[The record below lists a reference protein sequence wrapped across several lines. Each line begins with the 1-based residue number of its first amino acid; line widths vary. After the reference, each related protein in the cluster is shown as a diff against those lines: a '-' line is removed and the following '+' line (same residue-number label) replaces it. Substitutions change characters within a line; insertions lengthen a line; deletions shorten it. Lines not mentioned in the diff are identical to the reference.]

1 MRPAVH
7 RKSHPASQAPGW
19 LFAFRELWSS
29 ETNNWNEDSRYAAD
43 RMDWPFVVARFPI
56 NNAAIYWF
64 ACAPS
69 STGVCWLALWHR
81 TIQQQPLAALR
92 RQWLERRCF
101 RGVDGG
107 ILRSLLRQGTRTRRR
122 PPVERRLFV
131 SSRATRRAWKRSS
144 RCAIRIRLA
153 EKLKDRRRCA

>member
-29 ETNNWNEDSRYAAD
+29 ETNNWNEDCRYAAG

-81 TIQQQPLAALR
+81 TILTAAIGRPPPPMARAEVLPGGGWRHPPLAPAAGDAYAAAAAGR
-92 RQWLERRCF
+92 AKTVCVVARHAPRLE
-101 RGVDGG
+101 
-107 ILRSLLRQGTRTRRR
+107 
-122 PPVERRLFV
+122 
-131 SSRATRRAWKRSS
+131 
-144 RCAIRIRLA
+144 AIVAMRDQDTIS
-153 EKLKDRRRCA
+153 